1 MTKPVRCSDCAAP
14 LCYLNVFEHA
24 PAFCPSTRYE
34 KEIREAS
41 REIIDGDLSE
51 IARVSSVVEAA
62 GYCKR
67 TRVEEIVDFA
77 SRLGLEK
84 LGIAF
89 CVGLRREAGILADVL
104 EQQGFEV
111 VSVCCK
117 LGGIAKEEFGL
128 SDEEKINPG
137 TYEGACNPAAQA
149 MVLEREGSQ
158 LNILLG
164 LCVGHDTIFFAT
176 TRVLT
181 TVLAA
186 KDRVTGHCPM
196 QPLYLAES
204 YYGRI
209 KTPQE

>member
-1 MTKPVRCSDCAAP
+1 MNPAKCSDCAAP
-14 LCYLNVFEHA
+14 LCYLSVFDHA

-34 KEIREAS
+34 EEIREVS
-41 REIIDGDLSE
+41 REVVEGELKE
-51 IARVSSVVEAA
+51 VARVSSVVEAA
-62 GYCKR
+62 GYGKK
-67 TRVEEIVDFA
+67 TRVEELVDFA
-77 SRLGLEK
+77 LRLGVNR

-89 CVGLRREAGILADVL
+89 CVGLRREAAVLADVL
-104 EQQGFEV
+104 EGNGFEV

-117 LGGIAKEEFGL
+117 LGGIAKEEFGIE
-128 SDEEKINPG
+128 DREKINPG

-149 MVLEREGSQ
+149 MALEREGSQ
-158 LNILLG
+158 LNVLLG

-181 TVLAA
+181 TVLAT

-196 QPLYLAES
+196 QPLYLADS

-209 KTPQE
+209 KNPQG

>member
-1 MTKPVRCSDCAAP
+1 MKPAKCSDCAAP

-34 KEIREAS
+34 KEIEEVS
-41 REIIDGDLSE
+41 RAVAGGDLAE

-62 GYCKR
+62 GYCEK
-67 TRVEEIVDFA
+67 TRVEELVDFA
-77 SRLGLEK
+77 RRLALGR

-89 CVGLRREAGILADVL
+89 CVGLRREAAVLADIL
-104 EQQGFEV
+104 EGNGFEV

-117 LGGIAKEEFGL
+117 LGGIAKEEFGVA
-128 SDEEKINPG
+128 DGEKINPG

-149 MVLEREGSQ
+149 MALEREGSQ
-158 LNILLG
+158 LNVLLG

-176 TRVLT
+176 TRVPT
-181 TVLAA
+181 TVLAT

-196 QPLYLAES
+196 QPLYLADS

-209 KTPQE
+209 KNAQV

>member
-1 MTKPVRCSDCAAP
+1 MKPARCSDCAAP
-14 LCYLNVFEHA
+14 LCYLNIFEHA

-34 KEIREAS
+34 EEIKKVS
-41 REIIDGDLSE
+41 REVVEGSLE
-51 IARVSSVVEAA
+51 EVARVSTVVEGA
-62 GYCKR
+62 GYCKK
-67 TRVEEIVDFA
+67 TRVEETVDFA
-77 SRLGLEK
+77 RRLGLRK
-84 LGIAF
+84 LGVAF
-89 CVGLRREAGILADVL
+89 CVGLRKEAGALAEIL
-104 EQQGFEV
+104 EGNGFEV

-117 LGGIAKEEFGL
+117 LGGVAKEEFGVE
-128 SDEEKINPG
+128 DGEKINPG

-149 MVLEREGSQ
+149 MALEKEGSQ

-181 TVLAA
+181 TVLAT

-209 KTPQE
+209 KSPRG

>member
-1 MTKPVRCSDCAAP
+1 MKPARCTDCAAP
-14 LCYLNVFEHA
+14 LCYLGVFDHA

-34 KEIREAS
+34 EEIKEAS
-41 REIIDGDLSE
+41 RRVIEGELRE
-51 IARVSSVVEAA
+51 VARVSSIVEAA
-62 GYCKR
+62 GYCRK
-67 TRVEEIVDFA
+67 TRVEEIMDFA
-77 SRLGLEK
+77 RRLGLRK

-89 CVGLRREAGILADVL
+89 CVGLRKEAILLTSIL
-104 EQQGFEV
+104 EGNGFEV

-117 LGGIAKEEFGL
+117 LGGIAKEDFGL
-128 SDEEKINPG
+128 EDGEKINPG

-149 MVLEREGSQ
+149 MALEKEGSE

-176 TRVLT
+176 TNVLT
-181 TVLAA
+181 TVLAT

-196 QPLYLAES
+196 QPLYLSES

-209 KTPQE
+209 TNPPE

>member
-1 MTKPVRCSDCAAP
+1 MKPAKCSDCAAP
-14 LCYLNVFEHA
+14 LCYLNVFDHA

-34 KEIREAS
+34 EEIREVS
-41 REIIDGDLSE
+41 RGLAEGDLGKV
-51 IARVSSVVEAA
+51 ARVSSLVEAA
-62 GYCKR
+62 GYCKK

-77 SRLGLEK
+77 HGLGLKK

-89 CVGLRREAGILADVL
+89 CVGLRREAAILADIL
-104 EQQGFEV
+104 EANGFEV

-117 LGGIAKEEFGL
+117 LGGISKEYFGVE
-128 SDEEKINPG
+128 DGEKINPG

-149 MVLEREGSQ
+149 MALEKEGSE
-158 LNILLG
+158 LNVLLG

-181 TVLAA
+181 TVLAT

-196 QPLYLAES
+196 QPLYLADS

-209 KTPQE
+209 KNPPE